1 MNSGAEVMHEKV
13 PSSVGDMQNHPRIKK
28 SADSGITRDS
38 IRTKA
43 CPGKYNDFEPHLKTV
58 LLRDTLFV
66 PSNEIGW
73 FQFPVSAMV
82 STLFSSKFRMM
93 RVTEWSWEAYT
104 PSTHPGMS
112 RSFSFLFFSRNAT
125 LSKSKHTERNTR
137 RLECSHPTFCAPW
150 SVSPGGDVC
159 HPCGVCALC
168 GRLRCKMNTTASHGS
183 NHLAVVAYLI
193 S

>member
-1 MNSGAEVMHEKV
+1 MHEKV
-13 PSSVGDMQNHPRIKK
+13 PRSVGDMQNHPRMKK
-28 SADSGITRDS
+28 SADSGITGDS

-43 CPGKYNDFEPHLKTV
+43 CPGKYTDFEPHLKTV

-104 PSTHPGMS
+104 PSTDPGMS

-125 LSKSKHTERNTR
+125 LSKSTERNTR
-137 RLECSHPTFCAPW
+137 HFVVLQNLALPRHFKFGLAQQQYHQATHRKKHKAFF
-150 SVSPGGDVC
+150 VFHLVC
-159 HPCGVCALC
+159 
-168 GRLRCKMNTTASHGS
+168 R
-183 NHLAVVAYLI
+183 
-193 S
+193 